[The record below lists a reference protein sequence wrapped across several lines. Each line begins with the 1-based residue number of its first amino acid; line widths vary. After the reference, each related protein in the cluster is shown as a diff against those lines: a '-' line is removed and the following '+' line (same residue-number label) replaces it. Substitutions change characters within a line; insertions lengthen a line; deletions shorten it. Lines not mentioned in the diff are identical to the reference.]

1 MRATLA
7 IDSDSACLT
16 SGLVWHFHLV
26 EYISSFR
33 DFAGCYHFQSVLH
46 IKFLKTKSVDP
57 VQTPHLAASELGLNC
72 LQVSPERVSSLKR
85 LKY

>member
-7 IDSDSACLT
+7 DDSDSACLT

-33 DFAGCYHFQSVLH
+33 DFAGCYHFQSVLY
-46 IKFLKTKSVDP
+46 INSCK
-57 VQTPHLAASELGLNC
+57 
-72 LQVSPERVSSLKR
+72 
-85 LKY
+85 